1 MICPNSSDFRLL
13 ETTVYSRGLIEH
25 SRIIAV
31 TSTLSQ
37 HAPILTSGHSVP
49 FPHSPSLPCIEGSD
63 NVSSQSTV
71 EICGDTFT
79 SLTDKALSGDT
90 SQLAVSPVKSFE
102 QVRQSEG
109 HKEYGRQHPVRRPW
123 KLMYHTLRWLKPFK

>member
-1 MICPNSSDFRLL
+1 MSGVSQVKTGEECSKQTLNVYTCKSSHQSVLVGYAD
-13 ETTVYSRGLIEH
+13 
-25 SRIIAV
+25 
-31 TSTLSQ
+31 STLSQ
-37 HAPILTSGHSVP
+37 HEPILTSGHSVP
-49 FPHSPSLPCIEGSD
+49 FPCIKGSD
-63 NVSSQSTV
+63 NVSSQLTV

-90 SQLAVSPVKSFE
+90 SQFAVSPVKSFE